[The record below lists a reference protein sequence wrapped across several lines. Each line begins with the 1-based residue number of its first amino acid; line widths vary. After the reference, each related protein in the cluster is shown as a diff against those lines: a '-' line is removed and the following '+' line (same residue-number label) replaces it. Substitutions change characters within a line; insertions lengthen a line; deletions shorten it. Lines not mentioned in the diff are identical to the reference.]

1 MPAVCASE
9 HEPVAARAV
18 ARLKPEAPAAGLQA
32 AAASEDVGPV
42 RLRRAW
48 ARAPQVVWEELGA

>member
-1 MPAVCASE
+1 
-9 HEPVAARAV
+9 VAARAV